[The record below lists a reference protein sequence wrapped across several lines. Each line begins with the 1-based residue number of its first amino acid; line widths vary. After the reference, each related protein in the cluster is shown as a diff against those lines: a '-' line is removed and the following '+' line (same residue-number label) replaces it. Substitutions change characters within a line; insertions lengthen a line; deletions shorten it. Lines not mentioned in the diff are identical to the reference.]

1 MAKNWQRRRQ
11 KSSRKGTWEV
21 EFGALPSSRGRRRK
35 RSKSGHCCCCYN
47 EPTACNPGHVPPFEC
62 RLVESAFSPATRV
75 RTKNKE
81 LICPTVPALGSSTI
95 LAKGLVMMMKGNYA
109 IAK

>member
-1 MAKNWQRRRQ
+1 MAKKLPKKAAKKVPEKERRRDA
-11 KSSRKGTWEV
+11 

-35 RSKSGHCCCCYN
+35 RSKSGHHCCCYN

-62 RLVESAFSPATRV
+62 RLVQSAFSPAKV

-81 LICPTVPALGSSTI
+81 LICPTVPALDSSTI
-95 LAKGLVMMMKGNYA
+95 LAEGLMMTR
-109 IAK
+109 